1 MASIA
6 SATPLVYNNN
16 NNNNNN
22 NNPTVPVTSDRKSNA
37 AKRKRAD
44 PHLYQ
49 ELQPPQLAVYQ
60 PNTVKRENTADKQ
73 PQDGTLQRSASRG
86 RQPSLR
92 HVRNSTEVLRQRSV
106 KRANQDISLDN
117 TSGGREGRQFTV
129 SNVGNNGKIYL
140 RPIAKPANQKPLA
153 PHQPL
158 SHDAVDAQ
166 AVSGAR
172 PKPGAS
178 NQLQS
183 SVWSETQTS
192 KTPTERARSTGRAP
206 QAFNSAVRESLRRSR
221 TVSMSTIDGPTDKE
235 RAQTGGFKIA
245 IDHVNMPPGNTGRPP
260 MPTLQVPIPN
270 YRLGTPR
277 FSTRGTAFLHS
288 SVYTRN
294 STTEDL
300 TVSAVSSPGYDKLFP
315 VPPGIDAHTQIP
327 QRYSQTSM
335 DAVSIHIRPVGDNT
349 QTVAVTS
356 SPAFHRAKEPIV
368 PSIYDALATNP
379 DDPSIVR
386 YVAGTREITAA
397 SPARIIAQ
405 VTSASFLDYE
415 LLSDFFLTVRAYLST
430 HDLLEYLL
438 ARFEWAINR
447 FDDHGRVIR
456 VRAFAALRHWI
467 LNYFPY
473 DFVVDR
479 ELRVKFCKRL
489 NALMKEV
496 KRRSSHGPSDL
507 KLILDLKKC
516 WNGRCLLYWD
526 GPLLDSEGLDTADI
540 QPGGVAG
547 SRDSHLT
554 HSSQLWSKVSGVS
567 PPHVEGG
574 LAMDKS
580 TAALNNWFEGI
591 QQAEADAQRHQRH
604 ASVATTRSLPTSP
617 TSEQS
622 IQALSCTFP
631 GLGMKKAT
639 AYPQRG
645 AVAHP
650 VAYPAKTPLPQRKL
664 CPAAPSALANEEPLR
679 PNIDHK
685 RSGSFSDAVR
695 DRRTSLPSMNVDQ
708 PAPHVE
714 VAYPYHGSL
723 IRGTIIPP
731 GSPYIDQFAPAS
743 PVSEEPDRYFNDSD
757 YSDEEAV
764 EDYSDDDD
772 DTSYSSSSNKLVYAT
787 HPGMKNIFGSI
798 RRALSS
804 KQVGQ
809 PPLNMANAD
818 LSLPSMARSKSSS
831 ATTSNKSNLKKPN
844 ASQRQLHT
852 SRQSARID
860 LLCADAAEMFQRA
873 LMQTSE
879 GDPQPSVSSTN
890 YRNNPAQLSS
900 RHSPVDLNG
909 PARNHSGVTN
919 GSRSIPIFD
928 DTGLAEPVP
937 DIPPEYLVSPITHHS
952 SSREA
957 VYQQGY
963 SIQAATS
970 SDGPKPSPLA
980 RLSNAA
986 AVADR
991 VFAAPVTGNEPTP
1004 IPSSLPKESLVSSL
1018 VQGSATVLAN
1028 QSAAPPSASEK
1039 FKSSHPASRSL
1050 RKYASYQSSIYKG
1063 DSGRA
1068 RDMIVPASSE
1078 ANSTK
1083 DGSERTPG
1091 RILRRRP
1098 GGDLRATENV
1108 HELDKLPRRSRS
1120 VGSVTTYSESL
1131 RGSSH
1136 TMHRIPRKSPS
1147 QRAIATPATSRKEE
1161 MAQVESTRKTISL
1174 IRTHSSQPAL
1184 RASFEAALAQF
1195 ARIPDDEGGDIEA
1208 TLLKLEGKYRRT
1220 PPVQAQG
1227 HETSH
1232 YVKGANQGLR
1242 ERQTEAMNAIPQSR
1256 ELPNHTNDLDE
1267 GVSFPI
1273 PPDPQLAPDRLVTT
1287 RPIAEGHMETR
1298 SDMTRSL
1305 YATSEES
1312 YNPTPILDR
1321 ALDEKLMR
1329 QETPKAEFPPVPVS
1343 RPLFSTNQRAA
1354 DSQADD
1360 TPLSSYDEP
1369 EAAYF
1374 RRGARCRSSIPT
1386 TTDSFLLDE
1395 DEFLS
1400 DLSSELSDDTIEP
1413 DEPDEPDD
1421 DDIDYPFGSAAQ
1433 LVRNENR
1440 PPKIGYLLGY
1450 PTHPPT
1456 PPMTKETA
1464 KAITSQAK
1472 RSQDSRKPPTPD
1484 PSPVSLPVQPSGP
1497 KPSAS
1502 QAFSISTQNL
1512 SAHRHVPF
1520 VMSFDSAVIAQQF
1533 TIIERDAL
1541 NEINWQDLI
1550 DMRWHHNS
1558 PSTLNWVDYLR
1569 TQDPTGIELVTARFN
1584 LMVKWALSEVVLT
1597 QNVQE
1602 RAMVIIKYIHI
1613 AKYCRKQHN
1622 YATLL
1627 QLTIAL
1633 TSIDISRLSK
1643 TWELVP
1649 ASEKRT
1655 LKELETLVTPI
1666 KNFHNLRQEMET
1678 SNSEEGCVPVIAL
1691 YIHDLTYNSQKPA
1704 QVPSTREG
1712 EPLVNFERYRTT
1724 ASIVKSLLRLIDASS
1739 KYTYQPVE
1747 GAIDKCLWMACL
1759 SDEVIRLKSKELE

>member
-6 SATPLVYNNN
+6 SATPLAFNRD
-16 NNNNNN
+16 
-22 NNPTVPVTSDRKSNA
+22 PIVPVSRNSKSNT
-37 AKRKRAD
+37 AKRKRVE
-44 PHLYQ
+44 PHPDQ
-49 ELQPPQLAVYQ
+49 DVPVHQS
-60 PNTVKRENTADKQ
+60 KQ
-73 PQDGTLQRSASRG
+73 PQDGTLQRKASRG

-92 HVRNSTEVLRQRSV
+92 HVKNSTEVLRQRSA
-106 KRANQDISLDN
+106 KRANQEGIVDN
-117 TSGGREGRQFTV
+117 TSAGREGRQFTV
-129 SNVGNNGKIYL
+129 ANVGNNGKIYL
-140 RPIAKPANQKPLA
+140 RPIATPANQKILA
-153 PHQPL
+153 PHQDL
-158 SHDAVDAQ
+158 SHDEVA
-166 AVSGAR
+166 SGVR
-172 PKPGAS
+172 SKPGDS

-183 SVWSETQTS
+183 SVWSDTQTS
-192 KTPTERARSTGRAP
+192 RTATGRARSTGRTP
-206 QAFNSAVRESLRRSR
+206 QAPDSTAREYLRRSR
-221 TVSMSTIDGPTDKE
+221 TVSMSTIDG
-235 RAQTGGFKIA
+235 QTGKGRAKASGFKIV
-245 IDHVNMPPGNTGRPP
+245 IDQANMPPGNIERPP
-260 MPTLQVPIPN
+260 MPALQVPIPH

-300 TVSAVSSPGYDKLFP
+300 TISAMSGPEYDRLFP
-315 VPPGIDAHTQIP
+315 VPPGMDAHTQTP
-327 QRYSQTSM
+327 QRYSQTSPET
-335 DAVSIHIRPVGDNT
+335 VSIQIRPVGDNT

-356 SPAFHRAKEPIV
+356 SPAFHRVKEPIV
-368 PSIYDALATNP
+368 PSIYDALAANP
-379 DDPSIVR
+379 DDPAIVR
-386 YVAGTREITAA
+386 YVAGTCEITAA

-405 VTSASFLDYE
+405 VTSANFLDYE

-479 ELRVKFCKRL
+479 DLRVKFCKRL

-496 KRRSSHGPSDL
+496 RRRSSHGPSDL

-526 GPLLDSEGLDTADI
+526 GPLLDSDGLDNADI

-547 SRDSHLT
+547 SRDSQLT
-554 HSSQLWSKVSGVS
+554 HPSQLWSKVSGVS

-574 LAMDKS
+574 LGMDKS

-591 QQAEADAQRHQRH
+591 QQAEADAQAHQRH
-604 ASVATTRSLPTSP
+604 ASGVTTRSLPTSP

-631 GLGMKKAT
+631 GLGMKKAA

-650 VAYPAKTPLPQRKL
+650 VAKTSTPQRRL
-664 CPAAPSALANEEPLR
+664 CPAAPSALANEEPHR
-679 PNIDHK
+679 PKIDHK

-695 DRRTSLPSMNVDQ
+695 DKRTSLPSMHVDQ

-714 VAYPYHGSL
+714 MAYPYQGSL

-743 PVSEEPDRYFNDSD
+743 PVSEERDRYFQDSD
-757 YSDEEAV
+757 CSDEEAV
-764 EDYSDDDD
+764 EDDESDYDDEI
-772 DTSYSSSSNKLVYAT
+772 SYSSSSSNKVVYTT

-809 PPLNMANAD
+809 PPLNMASAD
-818 LSLPSMARSKSSS
+818 VSLPSMARSKSST
-831 ATTSNKSNLKKPN
+831 ATSNKSNPKKTN
-844 ASQRQLHT
+844 AGQRQLDT
-852 SRQSARID
+852 SRQNARID
-860 LLCADAAEMFQRA
+860 LLCADAMEMFQRA

-879 GDPQPSVSSTN
+879 GDVQPSLSSAN
-890 YRNNPAQLSS
+890 YRNNGVQHSS
-900 RHSPVDLNG
+900 GYSVVDLDV

-937 DIPPEYLVSPITHHS
+937 NIPSEYLT
-952 SSREA
+952 SRPNDNLPNGSA
-957 VYQQGY
+957 LHQQDY
-963 SIQAATS
+963 PAQPAMS
-970 SDGPKPSPLA
+970 SDKTKPSPLA

-991 VFAAPVTGNEPTP
+991 VFAAPVKENEPAP
-1004 IPSSLPKESLVSSL
+1004 ILSSVPKESLVSSMI
-1018 VQGSATVLAN
+1018 QSSPTAAATR
-1028 QSAAPPSASEK
+1028 SGAPPPAAYDNVKSNHSA
-1039 FKSSHPASRSL
+1039 PRSL
-1050 RKYASYQSSIYKG
+1050 RKYASYQSSIHKS

-1068 RDMIVPASSE
+1068 RNMNVASNSE
-1078 ANSTK
+1078 TNSAK
-1083 DGSERTPG
+1083 NIGDGTPG
-1091 RILRRRP
+1091 RTLRRRP

-1108 HELDKLPRRSRS
+1108 HDLDKLPRRSRS

-1131 RGSSH
+1131 RGSGH
-1136 TMHRIPRKSPS
+1136 TMQRVPRKSSS
-1147 QRAIATPATSRKEE
+1147 QRALATPAISRKEAE
-1161 MAQVESTRKTISL
+1161 AQLEPSRKTISL

-1208 TLLKLEGKYRRT
+1208 TMLKLEGKYRKT
-1220 PPVQAQG
+1220 PPVRNRG
-1227 HETSH
+1227 PKTSP
-1232 YVKGANQGLR
+1232 YAKDTNQD
-1242 ERQTEAMNAIPQSR
+1242 SR
-1256 ELPNHTNDLDE
+1256 EKQMKASKAVLSNEVPNPKSDLVE

-1273 PPDPQLAPDRLVTT
+1273 PPDPQVAPNTTLTT
-1287 RPIAEGHMETR
+1287 RPVAESQVETR
-1298 SDMTRSL
+1298 SNMTRSL

-1312 YNPTPILDR
+1312 YNPTPILER
-1321 ALDEKLMR
+1321 GLDEKLGR
-1329 QETPKAEFPPVPVS
+1329 QETPKAEFPAVPLP
-1343 RPLFSTNQRAA
+1343 RPLFSPNQSAV

-1360 TPLSSYDEP
+1360 TPISPYDEP

-1413 DEPDEPDD
+1413 DELYEPED
-1421 DDIDYPFGSAAQ
+1421 DDIDYPYGSAAQ

-1456 PPMTKETA
+1456 PPMTKENA
-1464 KAITSQAK
+1464 KAITSQTK
-1472 RSQDSRKPPTPD
+1472 KSQDSRKPPTPD
-1484 PSPVSLPVQPSGP
+1484 PSPVNVPVQPSGP

-1520 VMSFDSAVIAQQF
+1520 VLSFDSAIVAQQF
-1533 TIIERDAL
+1533 IIIERDAL

-1584 LMVKWALSEVVLT
+1584 LMVKWVLSEVVLT
-1597 QNVQE
+1597 QNMEE
-1602 RAMVIIKYIHI
+1602 RAMAIIKYIHI
-1613 AKYCRKQHN
+1613 AKCCRKHHN
-1622 YATLL
+1622 YATLF

-1633 TSIDISRLSK
+1633 TSIEIARLSK

-1678 SNSEEGCVPVIAL
+1678 TNSEEGCIPVIGIL
-1691 YIHDLTYNSQKPA
+1691 
-1704 QVPSTREG
+1704 
-1712 EPLVNFERYRTT
+1712 
-1724 ASIVKSLLRLIDASS
+1724 AS
-1739 KYTYQPVE
+1739 
-1747 GAIDKCLWMACL
+1747 
-1759 SDEVIRLKSKELE
+1759 

>member
-6 SATPLVYNNN
+6 SAAPVAFNRD
-16 NNNNNN
+16 
-22 NNPTVPVTSDRKSNA
+22 PPVSVPENTNSST
-37 AKRKRAD
+37 AKRKRAG
-44 PHLYQ
+44 P
-49 ELQPPQLAVYQ
+49 LQDQDLPRDQS
-60 PNTVKRENTADKQ
+60 KQ
-73 PQDGTLQRSASRG
+73 PKDGTPQPRPNRG

-92 HVRNSTEVLRQRSV
+92 HVKNSTEVLRQRSA
-106 KRANQDISLDN
+106 KRATQEGLVDN
-117 TSGGREGRQFTV
+117 TSAGREGRQFTV
-129 SNVGNNGKIYL
+129 ANVGNNGRLYL
-140 RPIAKPANQKPLA
+140 RPTANPGNQKLLTPQKG
-153 PHQPL
+153 P
-158 SHDAVDAQ
+158 SYDADDAQ
-166 AVSGAR
+166 
-172 PKPGAS
+172 GAS
-178 NQLQS
+178 DVRSKLEPSEQPQS
-183 SVWSETQTS
+183 SVWLDTQTS
-192 KTPTERARSTGRAP
+192 TGRARSTGRAP
-206 QAFNSAVRESLRRSR
+206 QASDSAARESLRRSR
-221 TVSMSTIDGPTDKE
+221 TVSMSTIDGH
-235 RAQTGGFKIA
+235 TGKGGAKASGFKIV
-245 IDHVNMPPGNTGRPP
+245 IDHTSVPPGNIERPP
-260 MPTLQVPIPN
+260 MPALQVPIPH

-294 STTEDL
+294 STTEDFSI
-300 TVSAVSSPGYDKLFP
+300 SAVSGPEYDRLFP
-315 VPPGIDAHTQIP
+315 APAGTDAHTQTP
-327 QRYSQTSM
+327 QRHSQATPE
-335 DAVSIHIRPVGDNT
+335 ALSIQIRPVGDNT

-356 SPAFHRAKEPIV
+356 SPAFHRVKEPIV
-368 PSIYDALATNP
+368 PSIYDALAANP
-379 DDPSIVR
+379 DDPAIVR

-405 VTSASFLDYE
+405 VTSANFLDYE

-479 ELRVKFCKRL
+479 DLRVKFCKRL
-489 NALMKEV
+489 SALMKEV
-496 KRRSSHGPSDL
+496 RQRSSQAPSDL
-507 KLILDLKKC
+507 KLILDLEKC
-516 WNGRCLLYWD
+516 WKGRCLLYWD
-526 GPLLDSEGLDTADI
+526 GPLLDGDGLDDAHI

-547 SRDSHLT
+547 SRDSQLT
-554 HSSQLWSKVSGVS
+554 HPSQLWSKVSGVS

-574 LAMDKS
+574 LGMDKS

-591 QQAEADAQRHQRH
+591 QQAEADAQDHPRY
-604 ASVATTRSLPTSP
+604 ASGATTRSLPTSP

-631 GLGMKKAT
+631 GLGMKKAA

-650 VAYPAKTPLPQRKL
+650 VAQVATAPTPQRRL

-679 PNIDHK
+679 PKIDHK

-695 DRRTSLPSMNVDQ
+695 DKRTSLPSMHVDQ
-708 PAPHVE
+708 PAPQVE
-714 VAYPYHGSL
+714 MAYPYQGSL
-723 IRGTIIPP
+723 IRGAIIPP

-743 PVSEEPDRYFNDSD
+743 PVSEERDRYFQDSD
-757 YSDEEAV
+757 DSDEEAV
-764 EDYSDDDD
+764 EDDESDYDDG
-772 DTSYSSSSNKLVYAT
+772 TSYSSSSNRAVYAT

-809 PPLNMANAD
+809 PPLNMASAD
-818 LSLPSMARSKSSS
+818 LSFPSMARSKSST
-831 ATTSNKSNLKKPN
+831 ATSSKSNPKKTN
-844 ASQRQLHT
+844 ANQRQLDT
-852 SRQSARID
+852 SRQNARID
-860 LLCADAAEMFQRA
+860 LLCADAMEMFQRA
-873 LMQTSE
+873 LMQASE
-879 GDPQPSVSSTN
+879 EDAQPSLSSAN

-900 RHSPVDLNG
+900 GHSLVDLDG

-937 DIPPEYLVSPITHHS
+937 NIPSEYLISHGNEKLPYGNGL
-952 SSREA
+952 
-957 VYQQGY
+957 YQQD
-963 SIQAATS
+963 SPVQSATS
-970 SDGPKPSPLA
+970 SDRPKPSPLA

-991 VFAAPVTGNEPTP
+991 VVSAPLKANEPTP
-1004 IPSSLPKESLVSSL
+1004 ILSSVPKESLVSSMIQNSPT
-1018 VQGSATVLAN
+1018 VATTR
-1028 QSAAPPSASEK
+1028 SAAPPSAYEN
-1039 FKSSHPASRSL
+1039 FKSNHHAPRSL
-1050 RKYASYQSSIYKG
+1050 RKYASYQSSIHKS

-1068 RDMIVPASSE
+1068 RNMIVGSGAE
-1078 ANSTK
+1078 AHSTK
-1083 DGSERTPG
+1083 NVGDRTAG
-1091 RILRRRP
+1091 RTLRRRP

-1108 HELDKLPRRSRS
+1108 HDLDKLPRRSRS

-1131 RGSSH
+1131 RGSGH
-1136 TMHRIPRKSPS
+1136 TMHRIPRKSSS
-1147 QRAIATPATSRKEE
+1147 QRAIAAPTISRTEAE
-1161 MAQVESTRKTISL
+1161 AQLESIRKTISL

-1184 RASFEAALAQF
+1184 RPSFEAALAQF

-1208 TLLKLEGKYRRT
+1208 TMLKLEGKYRKT
-1220 PPVQAQG
+1220 PPVQG
-1227 HETSH
+1227 RGPETAPF
-1232 YVKGANQGLR
+1232 VKDANQDSR
-1242 ERQTEAMNAIPQSR
+1242 ERQVKASDAVPQRKS
-1256 ELPNHTNDLDE
+1256 ELGE

-1273 PPDPQLAPDRLVTT
+1273 PPDPQVAPNTATT
-1287 RPIAEGHMETR
+1287 GRPVAGGQVETR

-1312 YNPTPILDR
+1312 YNPTPILER
-1321 ALDEKLMR
+1321 GLDEKLGR
-1329 QETPKAEFPPVPVS
+1329 QEHTGPIPRQLLSPHQSAVDSQVDDAPVS
-1343 RPLFSTNQRAA
+1343 P
-1354 DSQADD
+1354 
-1360 TPLSSYDEP
+1360 YDEP

-1400 DLSSELSDDTIEP
+1400 DLSSELSDDTIEA
-1413 DEPDEPDD
+1413 DEFYEPDD
-1421 DDIDYPFGSAAQ
+1421 DDIDYPSGSAAQ

-1456 PPMTKETA
+1456 PPMTKENA

-1472 RSQDSRKPPTPD
+1472 QYQDSRKPPTPD
-1484 PSPVSLPVQPSGP
+1484 PSPVNLPVQPSGP

-1512 SAHRHVPF
+1512 SAHRHIPF
-1520 VMSFDSAVIAQQF
+1520 VLSFDSAVVAQQL

-1584 LMVKWALSEVVLT
+1584 LVVKWVLSEVVLT
-1597 QNVQE
+1597 QNIEE
-1602 RAMVIIKYIHI
+1602 RAMAIIKYIHI
-1613 AKYCRKQHN
+1613 AKYSRKHHN

-1649 ASEKRT
+1649 TAEKRT

-1678 SNSEEGCVPVIAL
+1678 TNSEDGCIPVIAL
-1691 YIHDLTYNSQKPA
+1691 YIHDLTYNSQKPS
-1704 QVPSTREG
+1704 QVPSTRDG

-1739 KYTYQPVE
+1739 KYKYPPVE
-1747 GAIDKCLWMACL
+1747 SAISKCLWMACL
-1759 SDEVIRLKSKELE
+1759 SDEVIRGKSKELE

>member
-6 SATPLVYNNN
+6 SAPPPAFTKDPAFSVSEN
-16 NNNNNN
+16 
-22 NNPTVPVTSDRKSNA
+22 SRSNS
-37 AKRKRAD
+37 AKRKRTHHHPD
-44 PHLYQ
+44 QDIQTSSLDIQ
-49 ELQPPQLAVYQ
+49 QSL
-60 PNTVKRENTADKQ
+60 TVRPDIIPEKQ
-73 PQDGTLQRSASRG
+73 FQHSKLERTASRG

-92 HVRNSTEVLRQRSV
+92 HVKNSTEVLRQRSTR
-106 KRANQDISLDN
+106 RANQDVASDN

-129 SNVGNNGKIYL
+129 ANVGNNGKIYL
-140 RPIAKPANQKPLA
+140 RPISKPASQKPPA
-153 PHQPL
+153 PQQAL
-158 SHDAVDAQ
+158 SHDPVDARVEL
-166 AVSGAR
+166 AVRSR
-172 PKPGAS
+172 PSAS
-178 NQLQS
+178 SQMQS
-183 SVWSETQTS
+183 SVWSDTQTS
-192 KTPTERARSTGRAP
+192 KTPTGRARSTGRTP
-206 QAFNSAVRESLRRSR
+206 QNSTSIARDSLRRSR
-221 TVSMSTIDGPTDKE
+221 TVSMSTIDGHMDKGG
-235 RAQTGGFKIA
+235 AKASGFKIV
-245 IDHVNMPPGNTGRPP
+245 IDNATMPPEKAERPG
-260 MPTLQVPIPN
+260 MPTLKVPIPH

-300 TVSAVSSPGYDKLFP
+300 TASTVSGPEYDRLFP
-315 VPPGIDAHTQIP
+315 VPPGMDAHSPIS
-327 QRYSQTSM
+327 QRNSLITPE
-335 DAVSIHIRPVGDNT
+335 AHSIQIRPVGDNT

-356 SPAFHRAKEPIV
+356 SPAFHRVKEPIL
-368 PSIYDALATNP
+368 PSIYNALAANP
-379 DDPSIVR
+379 DDPAIVR

-430 HDLLEYLL
+430 HNLLEYLL
-438 ARFEWAINR
+438 ARFEWAINK

-479 ELRVKFCKRL
+479 DLRVKFCNRL

-496 KRRSSHGPSDL
+496 RRRSSHGPSDL

-526 GPLLDSEGLDTADI
+526 GPLLDNDGLETADI

-547 SRDSHLT
+547 SRDSQLT
-554 HSSQLWSKVSGVS
+554 HPSQLWSKVSGVS
-567 PPHVEGG
+567 PPHIEGG
-574 LAMDKS
+574 LGTDKS

-591 QQAEADAQRHQRH
+591 QQAEENAQGHRRH
-604 ASVATTRSLPTSP
+604 ASGATARSLPTSP

-631 GLGMKKAT
+631 GLGMRKAA

-650 VAYPAKTPLPQRKL
+650 VAYPAQSPAEQRRL
-664 CPAAPSALANEEPLR
+664 CPAAPSALANEEPSR
-679 PNIDHK
+679 PKIDHK

-695 DRRTSLPSMNVDQ
+695 DKRTSLPSMNIDQ
-708 PAPHVE
+708 PRPPIE
-714 VAYPYHGSL
+714 LTYPYQGSL
-723 IRGTIIPP
+723 IRGTVIPP
-731 GSPYIDQFAPAS
+731 GSPYIDQFAPPS
-743 PVSEEPDRYFNDSD
+743 PVSEERDRYFQDSED
-757 YSDEEAV
+757 SDEEAI
-764 EDYSDDDD
+764 DDDED
-772 DTSYSSSSNKLVYAT
+772 DYDDDESNSSSSSKVVYVT

-818 LSLPSMARSKSSS
+818 LSLPSVARSKSSM
-831 ATTSNKSNLKKPN
+831 ATSNKSNPKKAN
-844 ASQRQLHT
+844 TNQRQLYT

-860 LLCADAAEMFQRA
+860 LLCADVMEMFQRA
-873 LMQTSE
+873 LMQASE
-879 GDPQPSVSSTN
+879 DDPQLSNSSAN
-890 YRNNPAQLSS
+890 YRNNLGQLSS
-900 RHSPVDLNG
+900 GPSVVDVDG

-919 GSRSIPIFD
+919 GSRSIPIFN

-937 DIPPEYLVSPITHHS
+937 TIPSEYLI
-952 SSREA
+952 SRDHRPLPNGGNQI
-957 VYQQGY
+957 QQSY
-963 SIQAATS
+963 PAEPTISV
-970 SDGPKPSPLA
+970 DRPKPSPLT

-986 AVADR
+986 AIADR
-991 VFAAPVTGNEPTP
+991 VMSAPTKEYEPAP
-1004 IPSSLPKESLVSSL
+1004 ILSSVPKDSLVPSM
-1018 VQGSATVLAN
+1018 VQDSANVAVSR
-1028 QSAAPPSASEK
+1028 SAAPPLAYEK
-1039 FKSSHPASRSL
+1039 FKLQNPASRSL
-1050 RKYASYQSSIYKG
+1050 RKYASYQSSIHKS
-1063 DSGRA
+1063 DSVRA
-1068 RDMIVPASSE
+1068 HNTVAAASSITD
-1078 ANSTK
+1078 STK
-1083 DGSERTPG
+1083 DTGDRTPERT
-1091 RILRRRP
+1091 LRRRP

-1108 HELDKLPRRSRS
+1108 HDLDKLPRRSRS

-1131 RGSSH
+1131 HGPGH
-1136 TMHRIPRKSPS
+1136 TMHRVPRKSSS
-1147 QRAIATPATSRKEE
+1147 QRAIATPETSCKEAASQIE
-1161 MAQVESTRKTISL
+1161 PFRKTISL
-1174 IRTHSSQPAL
+1174 IRTHSSQPAN
-1184 RASFEAALAQF
+1184 RASLEAALAQF

-1208 TLLKLEGKYRRT
+1208 TLLKLEGKYRKT
-1220 PPVQAQG
+1220 PPAQTQDP
-1227 HETSH
+1227 ETPE
-1232 YVKGANQGLR
+1232 YAKGANQALR
-1242 ERQTEAMNAIPQSR
+1242 ERQVEAPDTESQSH
-1256 ELPNHTNDLDE
+1256 ELPKPKHELDE

-1273 PPDPQLAPDRLVTT
+1273 PPDPQLAPNPMLTT
-1287 RPIAEGHMETR
+1287 RPVAEGQIETR
-1298 SDMTRSL
+1298 SNMTRSL

-1312 YNPTPILDR
+1312 YNPTPILER
-1321 ALDEKLMR
+1321 GLDKKLER
-1329 QETPKAEFPPVPVS
+1329 QEASKAELPAVPVP
-1343 RPLFSTNQRAA
+1343 RPLFSPNQSAA
-1354 DSQADD
+1354 DSQANE
-1360 TPLSSYDEP
+1360 TPISPYDEP

-1400 DLSSELSDDTIEP
+1400 DLSSELSNDTIEA
-1413 DEPDEPDD
+1413 DEFDELDD
-1421 DDIDYPFGSAAQ
+1421 DDDDDMDYPFGSAAQ

-1456 PPMTKETA
+1456 PPMTKDSA

-1472 RSQDSRKPPTPD
+1472 QSQDSRKPPTPD
-1484 PSPVSLPVQPSGP
+1484 PSPVSLPIQLSGP

-1502 QAFSISTQNL
+1502 QVFSISTQNL

-1520 VMSFDSAVIAQQF
+1520 VMAYDSAVVAQQF

-1550 DMRWHHNS
+1550 DMRWHHSS

-1584 LMVKWALSEVVLT
+1584 LVVKWVLSEVVLT
-1597 QNVQE
+1597 QNVEE
-1602 RAMVIIKYIHI
+1602 RAMAIIKYIHI
-1613 AKYCRKQHN
+1613 AKYCRKHHN

-1649 ASEKRT
+1649 ALEKRT

-1678 SNSEEGCVPVIAL
+1678 TNSEEGCVPVIAL
-1691 YIHDLTYNSQKPA
+1691 YIHDLTYNSQKPS
-1704 QVPSTREG
+1704 QVPSTRDG

-1747 GAIDKCLWMACL
+1747 GALEKCLWMACL
-1759 SDEVIRLKSKELE
+1759 SDEMIRLKSRELE

>member
-6 SATPLVYNNN
+6 TVAPLALHRDPTVSATRNSN
-16 NNNNNN
+16 
-22 NNPTVPVTSDRKSNA
+22 SNA
-37 AKRKRAD
+37 TKRRRTGPHPDQNLPYSQSAGD
-44 PHLYQ
+44 PSN
-49 ELQPPQLAVYQ
+49 QPSDGGQQ
-60 PNTVKRENTADKQ
+60 PAPT
-73 PQDGTLQRSASRG
+73 RG
-86 RQPSLR
+86 RRPSLR
-92 HVRNSTEVLRQRSV
+92 NVKNSTEVLRQRSV
-106 KRANQDISLDN
+106 KRANQDIVVDN
-117 TSGGREGRQFTV
+117 TSAGREGRQFTV
-129 SNVGNNGKIYL
+129 ANVGNNGKIYL
-140 RPIAKPANQKPLA
+140 RPIAKPANQNLPA
-153 PHQPL
+153 PQQGQFQEV
-158 SHDAVDAQ
+158 VDD
-166 AVSGAR
+166 VR
-172 PKPGAS
+172 PKLGAS
-178 NQLQS
+178 NHMQS
-183 SVWSETQTS
+183 SFWSETQTS
-192 KTPTERARSTGRAP
+192 RTPTGRARSTGRAP
-206 QAFNSAVRESLRRSR
+206 QASVSTARDSLRRTR
-221 TVSMSTIDGPTDKE
+221 TVSMSTIDGHAGKGITK
-235 RAQTGGFKIA
+235 ASGFKIV
-245 IDHVNMPPGNTGRPP
+245 IDHSSMPPANTERPQ
-260 MPTLQVPIPN
+260 MPALQVPIPH

-300 TVSAVSSPGYDKLFP
+300 TVSAGSGPEYDRLFP
-315 VPPGIDAHTQIP
+315 VPPGMDGHTQTLQPHP
-327 QRYSQTSM
+327 QTTPE
-335 DAVSIHIRPVGDNT
+335 ALSIQIRPVGDNT

-368 PSIYDALATNP
+368 PSIYDALAANP
-379 DDPSIVR
+379 DDPAIVR

-405 VTSASFLDYE
+405 VTSANFLDYE

-479 ELRVKFCKRL
+479 SLRVNFCKRL

-496 KRRSSHGPSDL
+496 RRRSSHGLSDL

-516 WNGRCLLYWD
+516 WNGRCMLYWD
-526 GPLLDSEGLDTADI
+526 GPLLDSDGLDNADI

-547 SRDSHLT
+547 SRDSQLT
-554 HSSQLWSKVSGVS
+554 HPSQLWSKVSGVS

-574 LAMDKS
+574 LGMDKS

-591 QQAEADAQRHQRH
+591 QQAEADAQGHRRHT
-604 ASVATTRSLPTSP
+604 SGATVRSLPTSP

-631 GLGMKKAT
+631 GLGMKKAA

-650 VAYPAKTPLPQRKL
+650 VVHEAKTLTTPQRRL
-664 CPAAPSALANEEPLR
+664 CPAAPSALANGEPLR
-679 PNIDHK
+679 PKMDHK

-695 DRRTSLPSMNVDQ
+695 DKRTSLPSMNVEQ
-708 PAPHVE
+708 PIPHVE
-714 VAYPYHGSL
+714 MAYPYQGSL
-723 IRGTIIPP
+723 IRGTVVPP
-731 GSPYIDQFAPAS
+731 SSPYIDQFAPAS
-743 PVSEEPDRYFNDSD
+743 PVTEEREKYFQDSD
-757 YSDEEAV
+757 FSDEEAV
-764 EDYSDDDD
+764 DDDESSSSDD
-772 DTSYSSSSNKLVYAT
+772 DTSYSSSSNKVVYT
-787 HPGMKNIFGSI
+787 NHPGMKNIFGSI

-809 PPLNMANAD
+809 PPLNMASAD
-818 LSLPSMARSKSSS
+818 VSLPSMARSKSST
-831 ATTSNKSNLKKPN
+831 ATSNKSSAKKSN
-844 ASQRQLHT
+844 VGQRQLDT
-852 SRQSARID
+852 SRQNARID
-860 LLCADAAEMFQRA
+860 LLCADAVEMFQRA
-873 LMQTSE
+873 LMQASE
-879 GDPQPSVSSTN
+879 EDAQPSFSSAN
-890 YRNNPAQLSS
+890 YRNTPAQLSS
-900 RHSPVDLNG
+900 G
-909 PARNHSGVTN
+909 PSLVNLDMPPRNNSGVTN
-919 GSRSIPIFD
+919 GSRSIHIFD
-928 DTGLAEPVP
+928 DTGLSEPVP
-937 DIPPEYLVSPITHHS
+937 NIPPEYLLSQAPETSP
-952 SSREA
+952 A
-957 VYQQGY
+957 GNGVLGK
-963 SIQAATS
+963 AATS
-970 SDGPKPSPLA
+970 SDTHKPSPLA

-986 AVADR
+986 SIADR
-991 VFAAPVTGNEPTP
+991 VLAAPVQENAPTP
-1004 IPSSLPKESLVSSL
+1004 ILSSVPKDSLVSSM
-1018 VQGSATVLAN
+1018 VQVSPTRLAT
-1028 QSAAPPSASEK
+1028 QSAAPPPAYENL
-1039 FKSSHPASRSL
+1039 KSNHPASRSL
-1050 RKYASYQSSIYKG
+1050 RKYASYQSSIHKS

-1068 RDMIVPASSE
+1068 RNTMVAPSPEASSIK
-1078 ANSTK
+1078 NVGDQTQ
-1083 DGSERTPG
+1083 GRT
-1091 RILRRRP
+1091 LRRRP

-1108 HELDKLPRRSRS
+1108 HDLDKVPRRSRS

-1131 RGSSH
+1131 RGSGH
-1136 TMHRIPRKSPS
+1136 TMHRVPRKSSS
-1147 QRAIATPATSRKEE
+1147 QRAIAAPAVSRKDAE
-1161 MAQVESTRKTISL
+1161 ARVEPTRKTISL

-1184 RASFEAALAQF
+1184 RGSFEAALAQF
-1195 ARIPDDEGGDIEA
+1195 ARIPDEEGGDIEA
-1208 TLLKLEGKYRRT
+1208 TMLKLEGKYRKT
-1220 PPVQAQG
+1220 PPVQTRRPATSQHVQEPSQLPQDRQAQ
-1227 HETSH
+1227 TSNG
-1232 YVKGANQGLR
+1232 VPRNDAG
-1242 ERQTEAMNAIPQSR
+1242 
-1256 ELPNHTNDLDE
+1256 PNRADKLDAD
-1267 GVSFPI
+1267 VSFPI
-1273 PPDPQLAPDRLVTT
+1273 PPDPQLRTNASLTA
-1287 RPIAEGHMETR
+1287 RPIAEGQLETR
-1298 SDMTRSL
+1298 SNMTRSL

-1312 YNPTPILDR
+1312 YNPTPILER
-1321 ALDEKLMR
+1321 GIDEKLGR
-1329 QETPKAEFPPVPVS
+1329 QETPKAEYPSVPVPQ
-1343 RPLFSTNQRAA
+1343 PLFSPNQSAA
-1354 DSQADD
+1354 DSQAGD
-1360 TPLSSYDEP
+1360 TPMSPFDDA
-1369 EAAYF
+1369 EAGYF

-1413 DEPDEPDD
+1413 DEPYEPDEPDD

-1456 PPMTKETA
+1456 PPMTKENA

-1472 RSQDSRKPPTPD
+1472 QSQDSRKPPTPD
-1484 PSPVSLPVQPSGP
+1484 PSPVNLPAQPSGP
-1497 KPSAS
+1497 KPTAS

-1520 VMSFDSAVIAQQF
+1520 VMSFDSAIIAQQF

-1569 TQDPTGIELVTARFN
+1569 TQDATGIELVTARFN
-1584 LMVKWALSEVVLT
+1584 LMVKWVLSEVVLT
-1597 QNVQE
+1597 QNIEE
-1602 RAMVIIKYIHI
+1602 RAMAIIKYIHV
-1613 AKYCRKQHN
+1613 AKYCRKHHN

-1633 TSIDISRLSK
+1633 TSVDISRLSK
-1643 TWELVP
+1643 SWELVP

-1655 LKELETLVTPI
+1655 LKELECLVTPI

-1678 SNSEEGCVPVIAL
+1678 TNSEEGCIPVIAL
-1691 YIHDLTYNSQKPA
+1691 YIHDLTYNSQKPS
-1704 QVPSTREG
+1704 QVPGTREG

-1747 GAIDKCLWMACL
+1747 GAISKCLWMACL
-1759 SDEVIRLKSKELE
+1759 SDDVIRLKSKELE